1 MSEKRET
8 EFWSIIFA
16 VFFGNFLAVM
26 NTSTINVAVPAF
38 MKEFHT
44 DLPAAQWTVTGFM
57 LAAGAVAPAAG
68 WFGARFGFKRVYIS
82 ALMGFFVCSF
92 VSVFAWSIESLIVL
106 RILQGLFSGMIMP
119 STMTLVYK
127 TIEREKQA
135 YGISLWSL
143 SAVLAPALGPVLAGF
158 FIDAA
163 GWPALFYLNLP
174 IAAAAIWAAAVFIPG
189 TDAGAKMPFD
199 LPGLI
204 LSFSG
209 SILLLTAFAEAE
221 SWGFTD
227 AKTLAVAGV
236 ALVLLFLFVR
246 REMRVQFP
254 LLNFEVLSHRRYA
267 FSLMLSSVMSVGLY
281 AGAFL
286 VPIFLQRSLGLGALE
301 TGLIMMPGALVMAL
315 FTPVTGKLYDKTG
328 PAPLI
333 LAGLIVMIA
342 GTYMMGNLSIETTML
357 YVIIWTS
364 VRYLGIALCN
374 MPITNVGMS
383 AIPIEMTGYA
393 SALNNWA
400 RQSIASLSIAL
411 FSALLAFR
419 SSIYAGQGADAH
431 ASSAI
436 AAGNVFLYSLLP
448 LVVALPLVGL
458 LKEKKRTVNKG

>member
-1 MSEKRET
+1 MEEKKET
-8 EFWSIIFA
+8 PFWSIIFA

-26 NTSTINVAVPAF
+26 NTSTVNVAVPAF
-38 MKEFHT
+38 MVEFGA
-44 DLPAAQWTVTGFM
+44 DLPATQWTVTGFM

-82 ALMGFFVCSF
+82 ALIGFFVCSF
-92 VSVFAWSIESLIVL
+92 MSIFAWSIESLIVL

-163 GWPALFYLNLP
+163 GWPALFYMNLP

-189 TDAGAKMPFD
+189 IDAGVKMPFD
-199 LPGLI
+199 LPGLL

-209 SILLLTAFAEAE
+209 SILLLTAFAEAA

-227 AKTLAVAGV
+227 VKTLSLAGV
-236 ALVLLFLFVR
+236 ALLLLSVFIR
-246 REMRVQFP
+246 RELRVQFP
-254 LLNFEVLSHRRYA
+254 LLNFEVLAHRRYT
-267 FSLMLSSVMSVGLY
+267 FSLLLGAVLSVALY

-286 VPIFLQRSLGLGALE
+286 VPIFLQSAMGLDALQ
-301 TGLIMMPGALVMAL
+301 TGLIMMPGALLMAL

-333 LAGLIVMIA
+333 FAGLVVMIV

-357 YVIIWTS
+357 YVVIWTS

-374 MPITNVGMS
+374 MPITNAGMS
-383 AIPIEMTGYA
+383 AIPVEIAGYA

-411 FSALLAFR
+411 FSALLAYR
-419 SSIYAGQGADAH
+419 SAKYMSGGASIQ
-431 ASSAI
+431 ASEAT
-436 AAGNVFLYSLLP
+436 AAGDVFLYSMLP
-448 LVVALPLVGL
+448 LIVALPLVL
-458 LKEKKRTVNKG
+458 LLRKEKRVNR